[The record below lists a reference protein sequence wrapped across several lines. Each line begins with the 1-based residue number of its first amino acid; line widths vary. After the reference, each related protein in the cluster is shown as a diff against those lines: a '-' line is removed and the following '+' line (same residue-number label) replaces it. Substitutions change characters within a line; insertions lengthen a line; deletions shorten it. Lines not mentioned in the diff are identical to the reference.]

1 MSANRL
7 VCVVLVATAL
17 ASPAYATATS
27 LRELRYQRMIGQTT
41 WFTCGPAAVATL
53 LAYYFGL
60 QVGEGD
66 ILEISLEVM
75 GADAAKVE
83 TGITALALK
92 VALERNGIRTR
103 GYRVTTSALA
113 QYFERGGLPLI
124 LHVTRPQLHYLVA
137 EGFISGH
144 FVIADPSYGRR
155 LLPKPALESE
165 KGFSGVVLA
174 TLPNPVLAERAALAQ
189 RETLIWARERLS
201 QLSALRS
208 RIR

>member
-1 MSANRL
+1 MIRARSLTAL
-7 VCVVLVATAL
+7 ALVAVL
-17 ASPAYATATS
+17 ASPALASATS

-53 LAYYFGL
+53 LSYYFGL
-60 QVGEGD
+60 QVSEAE
-66 ILEISLEVM
+66 ILEVSLEVM

-92 VALERNGIRTR
+92 TALERYGIPTR

-113 QYFERGGLPLI
+113 QYFQRGGLPLI

-155 LLPKPALESE
+155 LLPSAALEGE

-174 TLPNPVLAERAALAQ
+174 TLPNPALAERAALAQ
-189 RETLIWARERLS
+189 QETLSWARERLS
-201 QLSALRS
+201 RLTDLRS